1 MKNYGRKIELH
12 HDEGDVQFIYKTSE
26 KGVYEETLDLGLLL
40 DQVFPHNP
48 K

>member
-1 MKNYGRKIELH
+1 MMRMCSSYIKL
-12 HDEGDVQFIYKTSE
+12 E

-40 DQVFPHNP
+40 NQVFPHNP

>member
-12 HDEGDVQFIYKTSE
+12 HDEEVQFIYETR

-40 DQVFPHNP
+40 NQVFPHNP